1 MKLHSLR
8 LPVLSFAS
16 QVLLLL
22 FGLEVMS
29 YSATP
34 WAVLMYYHLS
44 AGSVQDLQHILMILS
59 DAHLS
64 ANCINATFKS
74 PLQQQNILHIILSF
88 VPTII
93 AIWFIPLH
101 AVISLSD

>member
-1 MKLHSLR
+1 
-8 LPVLSFAS
+8 
-16 QVLLLL
+16 
-22 FGLEVMS
+22 
-29 YSATP
+29 
-34 WAVLMYYHLS
+34 MYYHLS

-74 PLQQQNILHIILSF
+74 PLQQQDILHIILSF

-93 AIWFIPLH
+93 AIWFIPLD